1 KYSAVMILSVYIILT
16 LSILHTSW
24 GDQYVLITSDIESQE
39 TLWPIETE
47 LNQYSPTW
55 DSLDS
60 RPLPNWYDDVKLGIF
75 IHWGVFSVPSFGS
88 EWFWN
93 NWKEEL
99 PFLEEKA
106 NTKYRDF
113 MKQRYPPNFTY
124 QDFAHEFTAEFFN
137 ATQWSELFQASGA
150 KYIVLTSK
158 HHEGYTLW
166 PSKYSFSWNSVD
178 VGPQKDLIG
187 ELATAI
193 RRSTNLKFGLYHSLY
208 EWYNPLYLSDK
219 DNNFTTQ
226 IFVKQKII
234 PELHELVEKY
244 EPEVIW
250 SDGDWEASDVYWK
263 SKEFLAWLYNE
274 SPVKD
279 TVVVN
284 DRWGQN
290 IPCHHGDF
298 YTCSDR
304 YNPGVLLSHK
314 WENCM
319 TIDKKS
325 WGFRRNAELSEYFTL
340 SGLIKELVITVSCGG
355 NLLMN
360 VGPTKDGIITPIYEE
375 RLRGMGDWLKINGE
389 AIYNTKP
396 WKAQNDSLSND
407 VWYTQSK
414 NANQIYAIILEWPN
428 KDVLYLGSFKTTP
441 STRIS
446 ALGSKLLI
454 NQHYH
459 RYHLSK
465 FFHLHLLVYPTNI
478 SNLPLPHAKFHQ
490 MYHYADL

>member
-1 KYSAVMILSVYIILT
+1 MILQSYILFISSMIYT
-16 LSILHTSW
+16 TW
-24 GDQYVLITSDIESQE
+24 GRNQYVLETSDIKSHE
-39 TLWPIETE
+39 TLWPIKTE
-47 LNQYSPTW
+47 INQYSPTW
-55 DSLDS
+55 DSLDR
-60 RPLPNWYDDVKLGIF
+60 RPLPTWYDDAKIGIF

-93 NWKEEL
+93 NWKEEQID
-99 PFLEEKA
+99 
-106 NTKYRDF
+106 TKYRDF
-113 MKQRYPPNFTY
+113 MKQRYPPSFTY

-150 KYIVLTSK
+150 KYVVLTSK

-166 PSKYSFSWNSVD
+166 PSKYSFSWNSAD
-178 VGPQKDLIG
+178 VGPKKDLIG

-193 RRSTNLKFGLYHSLY
+193 RNSTNLRFGLYHSLY

-226 IFVKQKII
+226 IFVRQKII
-234 PELHELVEKY
+234 PELHEVVEKY
-244 EPEVIW
+244 KPEIVW
-250 SDGDWEASDVYWK
+250 SDGDWEAPDVYWK

-304 YNPGVLLSHK
+304 YNPGVLLPHK

-319 TIDKKS
+319 TIDRKS
-325 WGFRRNAELSEYFTL
+325 WGFRRNAVLSEYLTL
-340 SGLIKELVITVSCGG
+340 SELVKELAITVSCGG

-360 VGPTKDGIITPIYEE
+360 VGPTKDGIISPIFEE
-375 RLRGMGDWLKINGE
+375 RLRGMGEWLKINGE

-396 WKAQNDSLSND
+396 WITQNDTLSNT

-414 NANQIYAIILEWPN
+414 NIKQVYAIILEWPN
-428 KDVLYLGSFKTTP
+428 EGLLYLGSLKISP
-441 STRIS
+441 STQIS
-446 ALGSKLLI
+446 VLGSKLLI
-454 NQHYH
+454 RWKQ
-459 RYHLSK
+459 SK
-465 FFHLHLLVYPTNI
+465 EKLIV
-478 SNLPLPHAKFHQ
+478 SLPAELDKGQPAWVLKIKPE
-490 MYHYADL
+490 

>member
-1 KYSAVMILSVYIILT
+1 MILQSYILFISSMIYT
-16 LSILHTSW
+16 TW
-24 GDQYVLITSDIESQE
+24 GRNQYVLETSDIKSHE
-39 TLWPIETE
+39 TLWPIKTE
-47 LNQYSPTW
+47 INQYSPTW
-55 DSLDS
+55 DSLDR
-60 RPLPNWYDDVKLGIF
+60 RPLPTWYDDAKIGIF

-93 NWKEEL
+93 NWKEEQID
-99 PFLEEKA
+99 
-106 NTKYRDF
+106 TKYRDF
-113 MKQRYPPNFTY
+113 MKQRYPPSFTY

-150 KYIVLTSK
+150 KYVVLTSK

-166 PSKYSFSWNSVD
+166 PSKYSFSWNSAD
-178 VGPQKDLIG
+178 VGPKKDLIG

-193 RRSTNLKFGLYHSLY
+193 RNSTNLRFGLYHSLY

-226 IFVKQKII
+226 IFVRQKII
-234 PELHELVEKY
+234 PELHEVVEKY
-244 EPEVIW
+244 KPEIVW
-250 SDGDWEASDVYWK
+250 SDGDWEAPDVYWK

-304 YNPGVLLSHK
+304 YNPGVLLPHK

-319 TIDKKS
+319 TIDRKS
-325 WGFRRNAELSEYFTL
+325 WGFRRNAVLSEYLTL
-340 SGLIKELVITVSCGG
+340 SELVKELAITVSCGG

-360 VGPTKDGIITPIYEE
+360 VGPTKDGIISPIFEE
-375 RLRGMGDWLKINGE
+375 RLRGMGEWLKINGE

-396 WKAQNDSLSND
+396 WITQNDTLSNT

-414 NANQIYAIILEWPN
+414 NIKQVYAIILEWPN
-428 KDVLYLGSFKTTP
+428 EGLLYLGSLKISP
-441 STRIS
+441 STQILV
-446 ALGSKLLI
+446 LGSKLLI
-454 NQHYH
+454 KWKQ
-459 RYHLSK
+459 SK
-465 FFHLHLLVYPTNI
+465 EKLIV
-478 SNLPLPHAKFHQ
+478 SLPAELDKGQPAWVLKIKPE
-490 MYHYADL
+490 

>member
-1 KYSAVMILSVYIILT
+1 MILQSYILFISSMIYT
-16 LSILHTSW
+16 TW
-24 GDQYVLITSDIESQE
+24 GRNQYVLETTDIKSHE
-39 TLWPIETE
+39 TLWPIKTE
-47 LNQYSPTW
+47 INQYSPTW
-55 DSLDS
+55 DSLDR
-60 RPLPNWYDDVKLGIF
+60 RPLPTWYDDAKIGIF

-93 NWKEEL
+93 NWKEEQID
-99 PFLEEKA
+99 
-106 NTKYRDF
+106 TKYRDF
-113 MKQRYPPNFTY
+113 MKQRYPPSFTY

-150 KYIVLTSK
+150 KYVVLTSK

-166 PSKYSFSWNSVD
+166 PSKYSFSWNSAD
-178 VGPQKDLIG
+178 VGPKKDLIG

-193 RRSTNLKFGLYHSLY
+193 RNSTNLRFGLYHSLY

-226 IFVKQKII
+226 IFVRQKII
-234 PELHELVEKY
+234 PELHEVVEKY
-244 EPEVIW
+244 KPEIVW
-250 SDGDWEASDVYWK
+250 SDGDWEAPDVYWK

-304 YNPGVLLSHK
+304 YNPGVLLPHK

-319 TIDKKS
+319 TIDRKS
-325 WGFRRNAELSEYFTL
+325 WGFRRNAVLSEYLTL
-340 SGLIKELVITVSCGG
+340 SELVKELAITVSCGG

-360 VGPTKDGIITPIYEE
+360 VGPTKDGIISPIFEE
-375 RLRGMGDWLKINGE
+375 RLRGMGVWLKINGE

-396 WKAQNDSLSND
+396 WITQNDTLSNT

-414 NANQIYAIILEWPN
+414 NIKQIYAIILEWPN
-428 KDVLYLGSFKTTP
+428 EGLLYLGSLKISP
-441 STRIS
+441 STQIS
-446 ALGSKLLI
+446 VLGSKLLI
-454 NQHYH
+454 RWKQ
-459 RYHLSK
+459 SK
-465 FFHLHLLVYPTNI
+465 EKLIV
-478 SNLPLPHAKFHQ
+478 SLPAELDKGQPAWVLKIKPE
-490 MYHYADL
+490 

>member
-1 KYSAVMILSVYIILT
+1 MILQSYILFISSMIYT
-16 LSILHTSW
+16 TW
-24 GDQYVLITSDIESQE
+24 GRDQYVLETSDIKSHE
-39 TLWPIETE
+39 TLWPIKTAI
-47 LNQYSPTW
+47 NQYSPTW
-55 DSLDS
+55 DSLDR
-60 RPLPNWYDDVKLGIF
+60 RPLPTWYDDAKIGIF

-93 NWKEEL
+93 NWKEEQID
-99 PFLEEKA
+99 
-106 NTKYRDF
+106 TKYRDF
-113 MKQRYPPNFTY
+113 MKQRYPPSFTY

-150 KYIVLTSK
+150 KYVVLTSK

-166 PSKYSFSWNSVD
+166 PSKYSFSWNSAD
-178 VGPQKDLIG
+178 VGPKKDLIG

-193 RRSTNLKFGLYHSLY
+193 RNSTNLRFGLYHSLY

-226 IFVKQKII
+226 IFVRQKII
-234 PELHELVEKY
+234 PELHEVVEKY
-244 EPEVIW
+244 KPEIVW
-250 SDGDWEASDVYWK
+250 SDGDWEAPDVYWK

-304 YNPGVLLSHK
+304 YNPGVLLPHK

-319 TIDKKS
+319 TIDRKS
-325 WGFRRNAELSEYFTL
+325 WGFRRNAVLSEYLTL
-340 SGLIKELVITVSCGG
+340 SELVKELAITVSCGG

-360 VGPTKDGIITPIYEE
+360 VGPTKDGIINPIFEE
-375 RLRGMGDWLKINGE
+375 RLRGMGEWLKINGE

-396 WKAQNDSLSND
+396 WITQNDTLSNT

-414 NANQIYAIILEWPN
+414 NIKQVYAIILEWPN
-428 KDVLYLGSFKTTP
+428 EGLLYLGSLKISP
-441 STRIS
+441 STQIS
-446 ALGSKLLI
+446 VLGSKLLI
-454 NQHYH
+454 RWKQ
-459 RYHLSK
+459 SK
-465 FFHLHLLVYPTNI
+465 EKLIV
-478 SNLPLPHAKFHQ
+478 SLPAELDKGQPAWVLKIKPE
-490 MYHYADL
+490 